1 MYEDI
6 KKTFAKDIQERR
18 LCVRKELFLNAK
30 LPVSSAFPELKAII
44 LEKGKL
50 QEKWGQN
57 LPLKWLPLED
67 AISKLQTEK
76 VKVLPRSGEASLASI
91 NKALSVSL
99 TEDEVESYLIHKHSL
114 GHLLYFP
121 DAVLRKFLILDQGWL
136 IDALRSLIFA
146 KTFAKDGLKKDV
158 YSNMNQ
164 KGIVTDRDRE
174 ELWSQTEY
182 TELKLHSRHT
192 LLVMEKLD
200 IIARPKSYR
209 NGKTEDKPFYYVP
222 CMVKENAPVTVPTRT
237 DTIPEGTTEFSFAEG
252 FLPSAAFNRLLT
264 SCLALWPVHEKQLFS
279 AYCVLRLDIFH
290 TMMLSQK
297 SNSIQISISNTRN
310 PKLISTRLVGNMNSF
325 VEESLDRILATYGLA
340 HSSRKWYHMKPDI
353 KEVRCLIFSVHRCYV
368 G

>member
-6 KKTFAKDIQERR
+6 RTSFAKDIQEGR
-18 LCVRKELFLNAK
+18 LCLREEIFLNAR
-30 LPVSSAFPELKAII
+30 LPVSSAFADLRTTI
-44 LEKGKL
+44 LEKAKL
-50 QEKWGQN
+50 QEKWGQK

-91 NKALSVSL
+91 NEALSVSL
-99 TEDEVESYLIHKHSL
+99 TEMELENYLIHKHSL

-121 DAVLRKFLILDQGWL
+121 DAVLGKFLILDQGWL
-136 IDALRSLIFA
+136 IDALRSLVFA

-174 ELWSQTEY
+174 ELWSQPEY

-222 CMVKENAPVTVPTRT
+222 CMVKENAPIIMPTRT
-237 DTIPEGTTEFSFAEG
+237 DTLPEGTTEFSFAEG
-252 FLPSAAFNRLLT
+252 FLPSAAFSRLLT
-264 SCLALWPVHEKQLFS
+264 SCLALWPVHEEQLFS

-290 TMMLSQK
+290 KMMLRQQG
-297 SNSIQISISNTRN
+297 NSIQISISNTRN
-310 PKLISTRLVGNMNSF
+310 PKSLSVRLVGNMRIF
-325 VEESLDRILATYGLA
+325 VAESLDRILATYGLA
-340 HSSRKWYHMKPDI
+340 HSPTKWYLVKPDI
-353 KEVRCLIFSVHRCYV
+353 QKVRCLISIQPYCYC